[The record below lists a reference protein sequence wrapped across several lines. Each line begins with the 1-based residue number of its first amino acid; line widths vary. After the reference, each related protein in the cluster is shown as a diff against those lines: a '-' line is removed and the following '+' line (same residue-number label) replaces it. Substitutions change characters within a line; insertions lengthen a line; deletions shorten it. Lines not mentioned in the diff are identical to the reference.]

1 MRTCDPREVKDI
13 YLREGAVFLKNKIEC
28 PSSCKEDE
36 KAPEPP
42 PSLRLRKEKSGK
54 PRTTL
59 PKWWGEMYSR
69 DAKGIDQDTWRDLM
83 KPCTSSEL
91 LQTILEGG
99 KEKAA
104 GYDGV
109 NADLVRLLT
118 VDSKEQLTPLLR
130 MLLLLINVAF
140 ESGKTLE
147 SWRKAVVS
155 MIPKRKEDGSLTT
168 LIGEMRPISVLQEF
182 GKIASKILANRLGEV
197 MLKQPSLMT
206 RAQRAF
212 LKDGSTTQCLNTAL
226 NILEDFQV
234 KKKKNPKHKLFMLAY
249 DQVKAYDCVQMYT
262 IRASLERFNFPD
274 LFISYVLSNLENA
287 TSCFKTFYGP
297 TEDLSVVASVRQG
310 DPLSPLVYIC
320 ITDPLHEGL
329 RRNPLYGNC
338 KTGYV
343 FSNDSALI
351 ISSLGYADDTLT
363 FCESWQEQWM
373 MHEWMRDFCRAHFF
387 KINAARADTLSRTTR
402 VQRTSDGSFRLTEK
416 RRSNHCLA
424 PTSSGIWAFGC
435 LWILIGVIRS
445 AF

>member
-1 MRTCDPREVKDI
+1 VKDI

-42 PSLRLRKEKSGK
+42 PSLRLRKENSGK

-109 NADLVRLLT
+109 DADLVRLLT
-118 VDSKEQLTPLLR
+118 MDSKEQLAPLLR

-234 KKKKNPKHKLFMLAY
+234 KKRKILN
-249 DQVKAYDCVQMYT
+249 T
-262 IRASLERFNFPD
+262 ISL
-274 LFISYVLSNLENA
+274 
-287 TSCFKTFYGP
+287 C
-297 TEDLSVVASVRQG
+297 
-310 DPLSPLVYIC
+310 
-320 ITDPLHEGL
+320 
-329 RRNPLYGNC
+329 
-338 KTGYV
+338 
-343 FSNDSALI
+343 
-351 ISSLGYADDTLT
+351 
-363 FCESWQEQWM
+363 
-373 MHEWMRDFCRAHFF
+373 
-387 KINAARADTLSRTTR
+387 
-402 VQRTSDGSFRLTEK
+402 
-416 RRSNHCLA
+416 
-424 PTSSGIWAFGC
+424 
-435 LWILIGVIRS
+435 
-445 AF
+445 